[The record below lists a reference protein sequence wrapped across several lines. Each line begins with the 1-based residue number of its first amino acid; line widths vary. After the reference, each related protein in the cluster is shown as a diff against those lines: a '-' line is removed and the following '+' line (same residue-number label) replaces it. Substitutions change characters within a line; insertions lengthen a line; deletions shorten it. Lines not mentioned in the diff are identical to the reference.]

1 MSSQQEREL
10 FAPEH
15 IDPFMGEALRQALH
29 TMVSQKQQR
38 RLNISRNQR
47 HNVRA
52 VAVAIAHSAQS
63 FFQSAPAR
71 KKRKKVRRVQ
81 VARR

>member
-1 MSSQQEREL
+1 
-10 FAPEH
+10 
-15 IDPFMGEALRQALH
+15 
-29 TMVSQKQQR
+29 MVSQKQQR

-63 FFQSAPAR
+63 FFNQHQLV
-71 KKRKKVRRVQ
+71 KKKKVRRVQ